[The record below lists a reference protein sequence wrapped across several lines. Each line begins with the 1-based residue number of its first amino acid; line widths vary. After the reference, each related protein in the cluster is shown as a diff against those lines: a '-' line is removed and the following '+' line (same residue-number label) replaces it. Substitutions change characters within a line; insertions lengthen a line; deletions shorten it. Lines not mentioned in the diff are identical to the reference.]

1 MVYEDV
7 QKQLPEFVWSA
18 AGLTLA
24 LRVIPGQTAAAKL
37 FALYPDKTGLTFIA
51 SPAEGPWSCSRQ
63 PSQSMELGNSLTRG
77 QIKPRN
83 TEKKLCK
90 CGSLEP
96 YCTKM
101 EAAMGTGVTDQV
113 QIVVFYTAN
122 YSDSNKVSQNWALFQ
137 HFITETVDST
147 EIFQAGGWQKKKIQL
162 ETEFYVT
169 KACGQRRFQKFNVFL
184 EGN

>member
-51 SPAEGPWSCSRQ
+51 SPAEGPRSCSRQ
-63 PSQSMELGNSLTRG
+63 PSQSRELGNSLARG
-77 QIKPRN
+77 QTKPRN

-90 CGSLEP
+90 LGSLEP

-122 YSDSNKVSQNWALFQ
+122 YSDSNQRFLK
-137 HFITETVDST
+137 TE
-147 EIFQAGGWQKKKIQL
+147 L
-162 ETEFYVT
+162 
-169 KACGQRRFQKFNVFL
+169 CFNIL
-184 EGN
+184 